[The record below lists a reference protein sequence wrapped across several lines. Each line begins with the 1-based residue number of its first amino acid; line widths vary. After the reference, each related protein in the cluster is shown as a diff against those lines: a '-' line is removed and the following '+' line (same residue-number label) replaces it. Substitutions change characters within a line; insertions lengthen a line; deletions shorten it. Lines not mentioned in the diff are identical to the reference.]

1 MTSLTVPRAGHS
13 SQLARSPA
21 HARAELARAGPR
33 DAPGARGAFPW
44 LSRPAPL
51 ALTPRCPSAGAEERQ
66 ENKCACVC
74 ACVEG
79 GVRICPWGCPWR
91 GGGLPW
97 LGWGLLAQG
106 KARNTASLHQN
117 TGQTLR
123 TPSRTNF
130 REVCP
135 LVLMQPSGRKLAISA
150 WIFWRVAHGFAF
162 YTNDI
167 ALFQYCFPFPLPDF
181 RLLKA
186 DCSCRGPL
194 LLLEDKSKGLPY

>member
-1 MTSLTVPRAGHS
+1 MLSIRGHPPPPEVR
-13 SQLARSPA
+13 LLRM
-21 HARAELARAGPR
+21 
-33 DAPGARGAFPW
+33 
-44 LSRPAPL
+44 
-51 ALTPRCPSAGAEERQ
+51 
-66 ENKCACVC
+66 NVCVC
-74 ACVEG
+74 VCVCVKG
-79 GVRICPWGCPWR
+79 GFRAWPWGCPW
-91 GGGLPW
+91 LQ
-97 LGWGLLAQG
+97 WGLLAEG
-106 KARNTASLHQN
+106 EAWNPALLHQN

-150 WIFWRVAHGFAF
+150 WIFWQVAHSFAF
-162 YTNDI
+162 YTNDL
-167 ALFQYCFPFPLPDF
+167 ALFQYCFPFPVPDF

>member
-1 MTSLTVPRAGHS
+1 MLTVPWASHASRLALHLQPACRAH
-13 SQLARSPA
+13 LHWTLRC
-21 HARAELARAGPR
+21 ARASR
-33 DAPGARGAFPW
+33 AFPW
-44 LSRPAPL
+44 LPRPAPSLSLPGTHQL
-51 ALTPRCPSAGAEERQ
+51 ARRNDRITDVRACERASKHVEEGFRT
-66 ENKCACVC
+66 
-74 ACVEG
+74 
-79 GVRICPWGCPWR
+79 CPWGCPWPR
-91 GGGLPW
+91 R
-97 LGWGLLAQG
+97 GLLAEGEAQNP
-106 KARNTASLHQN
+106 ALLHQN
-117 TGQTLR
+117 TGQTQR

-150 WIFWRVAHGFAF
+150 WIFWQVAHSFAF

-167 ALFQYCFPFPLPDF
+167 ALFQYCFPFPVPDF